1 MDLYYQ
7 WLKSQVEFLDFPETY
22 DRLFMALNKKIFS
35 YKHPMDKNRA
45 SEALELRDEYRKEV
59 GKRAPSPNIAPPSVL
74 ELLVSI
80 AKRMN
85 YICASF
91 DEDRTKELF
100 WRLLA
105 NLDLSRM
112 SDPYYEQFGG
122 DSRVDIIL
130 NTFLERTYEA
140 DGRGGLFPM
149 AKPRQNQREVELWY
163 QMNQYLSDPNGEDL
177 KSY

>member
-1 MDLYYQ
+1 MDKYFK

-22 DRLFMALNKKIFS
+22 DRLFVILNEKIFT

-45 SEALELRDEYRKEV
+45 LEALQLRDDYRRET
-59 GKRAPSPNIAPPSVL
+59 GRRGISNGLPATVL
-74 ELLVSI
+74 EVLVSI

-91 DEDRTKELF
+91 DEDRTKEIF

-112 SDPYYEQFGG
+112 SDPYYEDTGG
-122 DSRVDIIL
+122 DGRVGIIL
-130 NTFLERTYEA
+130 NNFLERNYNP

-149 AKPRQNQREVELWY
+149 DKPRQDQREVEIWY

>member
-1 MDLYYQ
+1 MSIVYYK
-7 WLKSQVEFLDFPETY
+7 WLKSKVEFIDFPETY
-22 DRLFMALNKKIFS
+22 ERLFTALQSKIFY

-45 SEALELRDEYRKEV
+45 VEALELREEYRIDT
-59 GKRAPSPNIAPPSVL
+59 GRQLRPNSISPSML

-91 DEDRTKELF
+91 DEDKTKELF
-100 WRLLA
+100 WRLLS

-112 SDPYYEQFGG
+112 SDPCYNKVGG
-122 DSRVDIIL
+122 DDRVNIIL
-130 NTFLERTYEA
+130 DKLLERNYEP

-149 AKPRQNQREVELWY
+149 LNPRQDQREVEIWY

>member
-22 DRLFMALNKKIFS
+22 DRLFAALNEKIFT

-45 SEALELRDEYRKEV
+45 LEALELRNEYRKETSRR
-59 GKRAPSPNIAPPSVL
+59 GPSPDAFPPTVL

-112 SDPYYEQFGG
+112 SDPYYERLGG
-122 DSRVDIIL
+122 DGRVDIIL
-130 NTFLERTYEA
+130 NTFLERTYA
-140 DGRGGLFPM
+140 ANGRGGLFPM

-163 QMNQYLSDPNGEDL
+163 QMNQYLSDPYGEDL